1 MSDPDPKLVLG
12 HIPNSCPRLLNGS
25 ISTQPLILLVVG
37 TKKEY
42 QVQGHWNVV
51 PNLIDGMMMMLS
63 GHLLRVMDLYD
74 HFHSQS
80 ELEQLLEETEK
91 DKEHARA
98 CLGSGVGASLL
109 SLEGVRVEVE
119 A

>member
-25 ISTQPLILLVVG
+25 ISTQPLILLVVD